1 MTVKVIFELKL
12 QDGKTSELVQMVR
25 EALPVTRQ
33 YDGCKHVD
41 LCLGLDDTTQV
52 ILTQEWESK
61 EKHLAYIQFRTED
74 GSLDKI
80 RAIVKEEPKMSYFD
94 IQTYDLKLTTA
105 KSATAFTYFTKS
117 KGAGYNRI
125 AENSAPPPNEN
136 LRPRKIDLSTLI
148 YGCM

>member
-25 EALPVTRQ
+25 EALPATRQ

-80 RAIVKEEPKMSYFD
+80 RAIVTEEPKMSYYD
-94 IQTYDLKLTTA
+94 IQDK
-105 KSATAFTYFTKS
+105 
-117 KGAGYNRI
+117 
-125 AENSAPPPNEN
+125 
-136 LRPRKIDLSTLI
+136 
-148 YGCM
+148 

>member
-25 EALPVTRQ
+25 EALPATRQ

-41 LCLGLDDTTQV
+41 LCLGLDDTIQV

-80 RAIVKEEPKMSYFD
+80 HAFAAEELTKLYHEV
-94 IQTYDLKLTTA
+94 QDL
-105 KSATAFTYFTKS
+105 
-117 KGAGYNRI
+117 
-125 AENSAPPPNEN
+125 
-136 LRPRKIDLSTLI
+136 
-148 YGCM
+148 

>member
-12 QDGKTSELVQMVR
+12 KYGKTSELIQMVR
-25 EALPVTRQ
+25 EALPATRQ

-52 ILTQEWESK
+52 ILTQEWGSK

-80 RAIVKEEPKMSYFD
+80 RALVTEEPKMSYLD
-94 IQTYDLKLTTA
+94 IQVACSEAHDGKTHHSLHVF
-105 KSATAFTYFTKS
+105 S
-117 KGAGYNRI
+117 
-125 AENSAPPPNEN
+125 NE
-136 LRPRKIDLSTLI
+136 
-148 YGCM
+148 

>member
-80 RAIVKEEPKMSYFD
+80 RTIVKEEPKISYFD
-94 IQTYDLKLTTA
+94 IQ
-105 KSATAFTYFTKS
+105 
-117 KGAGYNRI
+117 NV
-125 AENSAPPPNEN
+125 
-136 LRPRKIDLSTLI
+136 
-148 YGCM
+148 